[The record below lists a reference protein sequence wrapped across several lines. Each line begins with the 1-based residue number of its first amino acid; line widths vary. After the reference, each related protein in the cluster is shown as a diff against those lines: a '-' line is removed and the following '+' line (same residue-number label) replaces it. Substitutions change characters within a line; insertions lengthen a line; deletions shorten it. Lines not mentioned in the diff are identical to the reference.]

1 MTEDIVNL
9 FVTKYGSGDTQKNQL
24 LQQSIQ
30 KVLLKEGVNSQVLT
44 KLRTKLGQS
53 QSQQQFFP
61 TLGNGESALPSK
73 TPIDSQRKTFE
84 PFTKRV
90 QPFQRTYVQSYDQ
103 VSETSE
109 KAPKSVYYVDRQD
122 EDEWAALM
130 KFDAQLYQKEQERKK
145 ELIQQKKA
153 QMKKELDMQ
162 LKIKQDRK
170 QREKDLEEKYN
181 HFQSELLQKK
191 NEQELEKQAS
201 VKNKLWQLQSE
212 RDVQLNNKKKKQHS
226 EDRELRNYKK
236 EISQRYQEE
245 LQKQIDEE
253 NRIKLMKREY
263 MFKVMK
269 QSETDKMVI
278 LQKQK
283 EQEKLEQANC
293 EKYGELLDQIEQR
306 RMEEN
311 RKKKEKVDKNNAWSE
326 SQLLRYKLE
335 KEDDDKLQYWKTIEE
350 QKFLEEEQKK
360 KNRVN
365 ELKQRTIQ
373 SLEQSIKLKQIK
385 KLQEKELDNLQ
396 GKIWKQDTERF
407 FQEEQDKLDQ
417 IKKVKIEHKKI
428 LQKQMQD
435 KIKPERGEKMS
446 IPELLQN
453 KAILKTIKE
462 KDIYDLEKTVV

>member
-1 MTEDIVNL
+1 MSEDIVNM
-9 FVTKYGSGDTQKNQL
+9 FVSKYGSGDTNRNQL

-30 KVLLKEGVNSQVLT
+30 KVLIKEGPDSQVLT
-44 KLRTKLGQS
+44 KLRQKLGQS

-61 TLGNGESALPSK
+61 TLGNGESSQPNK
-73 TPIDSQRKTFE
+73 TPIDSQRKNFE

-90 QPFQRTYVQSYDQ
+90 QPFQRTYLKSFDQ

-109 KAPKSVYYVDRQD
+109 KPPKSVYYVDRQD

-162 LKIKQDRK
+162 LRIKQERK
-170 QREKDLEEKYN
+170 QKEKDLEEKYN
-181 HFQSELLQKK
+181 KFQSELLQKK
-191 NEQELEKQAS
+191 NEQELEKQTSA
-201 VKNKLWQLQSE
+201 KNKLFHLQSD
-212 RDVQLNNKKKKQHS
+212 RDVQMNHKKKKQHT
-226 EDRELRNYKK
+226 EDKELQNYKK
-236 EISQRYQEE
+236 EISKRYQDE

-253 NRIKLMKREY
+253 NRIKQMKREY

-269 QSETDKMVI
+269 QSEADKMVI
-278 LQKQK
+278 MQKQK

-306 RMEEN
+306 RIEEN

-335 KEDDDKLQYWKTIEE
+335 KEDDDKLQYWKQIEE

-365 ELKQRTIQ
+365 ELKQKTIQ

-385 KLQEKELDNLQ
+385 NLQEKELDNLQ
-396 GKIWKQDTERF
+396 GQIWKEDTQRF
-407 FQEEQDKLDQ
+407 FQEEQDKLDS

-453 KAILKTIKE
+453 KTILKTIKQQ
-462 KDIYDLEKTVV
+462 DIYDLEKTVV

>member
-9 FVTKYGSGDTQKNQL
+9 FVSKYGSTDAHKNQL

-30 KVLLKEGVNSQVLT
+30 KVLLKEGANSQVLS
-44 KLRTKLGQS
+44 KLRSKLVQS

-61 TLGNGESALPSK
+61 TLGNGEQALPSK
-73 TPIDSQRKTFE
+73 TPVDSQRKTFE

-90 QPFQRTYVQSYDQ
+90 QPFQRTYIQSFDQ

-109 KAPKSVYYVDRQD
+109 KPPKSVYYVDRQD

-145 ELIQQKKA
+145 ELLQQKKA
-153 QMKKELDMQ
+153 QMKMELDMQ
-162 LKIKQDRK
+162 LKIKEERK
-170 QREKDLEEKYN
+170 KKEKDLEEKYDR
-181 HFQSELLQKK
+181 FQSELLQKK

-201 VKNKLWQLQSE
+201 VKNKLLQLQAE
-212 RDVQLNNKKKKQHS
+212 RDVQLNNKKKKHHS
-226 EDRELRNYKK
+226 EDRELCNYKQ
-236 EISQRYQEE
+236 EISRRYQEE
-245 LQKQIDEE
+245 LQRQIDEE
-253 NRIKLMKREY
+253 NRIKQKKREY

-269 QSETDKMVI
+269 QSEVDKMVI

-306 RMEEN
+306 RIEEN

-335 KEDDDKLQYWKTIEE
+335 KEDDDKLQYWKAIEE

-365 ELKQRTIQ
+365 ELKQKTIQ

-385 KLQEKELDNLQ
+385 KLQEKELDDFQ
-396 GKIWKQDTERF
+396 GKIWKEDTERF
-407 FQEEQDKLDQ
+407 FQEEQNKLDQ
-417 IKKVKIEHKKI
+417 IKKVKVEHKKI

-435 KIKPERGEKMS
+435 KNKPERGEKMN

-462 KDIYDLEKTVV
+462 QEIYDLEKIVV

>member
-9 FVTKYGSGDTQKNQL
+9 FVQKYGSTDAQKNQL

-30 KVLLKEGVNSQVLT
+30 KVLLKEGANSSVVT
-44 KLRTKLGQS
+44 KLRSKLGQS

-73 TPIDSQRKTFE
+73 TPADSQRKTIE

-90 QPFQRTYVQSYDQ
+90 QPFQRTFLKSYDQ

-109 KAPKSVYYVDRQD
+109 KPPKSVYYVDRQD

-145 ELIQQKKA
+145 ELLLQKKA

-162 LKIKQDRK
+162 LKIKEDRK
-170 QREKDLEEKYN
+170 KREKDLEVKYDR
-181 HFQSELLQKK
+181 FQSELLQKK
-191 NEQELEKQAS
+191 NEQEQEKQAS
-201 VKNKLWQLQSE
+201 VKNKLLQLQSE
-212 RDVQLNNKKKKQHS
+212 RDVQLNNKKKKMHS
-226 EDRELRNYKK
+226 EDRELRNYKQ
-236 EISQRYQEE
+236 EISRRYQEE

-253 NRIKLMKREY
+253 NRIKLKKREY

-269 QSETDKMVI
+269 QSEADKMVI
-278 LQKQK
+278 QQKQK

-306 RMEEN
+306 RVEEN

-365 ELKQRTIQ
+365 ELKQKTIQ

-385 KLQEKELDNLQ
+385 KLQEKELDDLQ
-396 GKIWKQDTERF
+396 GKIWKEDTERF
-407 FQEEQDKLDQ
+407 FQEEQNKQDQ
-417 IKKVKIEHKKI
+417 IKKVKVEHKKI
-428 LQKQMQD
+428 LQQQMQD

-462 KDIYDLEKTVV
+462 QEVYDLEKTVV

>member
-9 FVTKYGSGDTQKNQL
+9 FVSKYGSSDANKNSL
-24 LQQSIQ
+24 LQKSIQ
-30 KVLLKEGVNSQVLT
+30 KVLHKEGANSQVVT
-44 KLRTKLGQS
+44 KLRQKLGQS

-61 TLGNGESALPSK
+61 TLGNGESSLPNK
-73 TPIDSQRKTFE
+73 TPNDSQRKTFE
-84 PFTKRV
+84 PFTNRV
-90 QPFQRTYVQSYDQ
+90 QPFQRTYLQQLDQ

-109 KAPKSVYYVDRQD
+109 KPPKSVYYVDRQD

-145 ELIQQKKA
+145 ELLQQKKA

-162 LKIKQDRK
+162 LRIKQERK
-170 QREKDLEEKYN
+170 QKEKDLEEKYN
-181 HFQSELLQKK
+181 KFQSDLLQKK
-191 NEQELEKQAS
+191 NEQELDKQTSA
-201 VKNKLWQLQSE
+201 KNKLFLLQSE

-236 EISQRYQEE
+236 EISRRYQDE

-278 LQKQK
+278 MQKQRD
-283 EQEKLEQANC
+283 QEKLEQENC

-306 RMEEN
+306 RIEEN

-326 SQLLRYKLE
+326 SQLLKYKLE
-335 KEDDDKLQYWKTIEE
+335 KEDDDKLQYWKQLEE
-350 QKFLEEEQKK
+350 QKFLEEEQRK

-365 ELKQRTIQ
+365 ELKQKTIQ
-373 SLEQSIKLKQIK
+373 SLEQSIKLKQK
-385 KLQEKELDNLQ
+385 KKQQEKELDNLQ
-396 GKIWKQDTERF
+396 GLIWKVDTDRF

-428 LQKQMQD
+428 LQRQMQD
-435 KIKPERGEKMS
+435 KNKHERGEKMS

-453 KAILKTIKE
+453 KTILKTIKQQ
-462 KDIYDLEKTVV
+462 DIYDLEKTVV